1 MPKPNVLR
9 DNRDLRLLFVA
20 QNLSFMGDWFTFV
33 ALAGLVQDV
42 TDSAFLVSLLLV
54 AFSLPSFL
62 ASPLGG
68 PVADRYDRRQ
78 VLIVVSILQ
87 AVSACGLLFIGET
100 HIWLAFVSQG
110 LIAAFAAFVR
120 PAVEAAVPNLA
131 RDPDELRRANALF
144 GSSWGVML
152 AVGAG
157 LGGIFSEAFG
167 RQAAFIADIA
177 TFVVAAGLI
186 AMVKRPMQEDRG
198 ASRAPV
204 RPIADMREAI
214 ELSRRDS
221 TILAL
226 LASKMTFAIGAGVVS
241 QLAVYAA
248 DAFSSGDAGR
258 GLLLG
263 ARGVGSGLGPIIGA
277 RFAKGDLRRVLLVCG
292 VAGLVFS
299 AGYLAAA
306 AAPMLIIAGACV
318 MFAHLGGGAQWTL
331 STYGLQVRAPDD
343 MRGRVLA
350 GDFALITLSL
360 ALSSVAAGIVSE
372 QVGAR
377 ATVAI
382 FGAIAAASSTVYL
395 LLTRATCE
403 TNCRPSQASMRLRNL
418 ASVAVAF
425 TPTGFTDSM
434 VTPADRN
441 AATRSFT

>member
-1 MPKPNVLR
+1 MRKPNVLR

-42 TDSAFLVSLLLV
+42 TDSALLVSLLLV

-78 VLIVVSILQ
+78 VLIVVSVLQ
-87 AVSACGLLFIGET
+87 AIAACGLLFIGTT

-157 LGGIFSEAFG
+157 LGGIFAETFG

-177 TFVVAAGLI
+177 TFVIAAGLI
-186 AMVKRPMQEDRG
+186 ALVKRPMQEDRG
-198 ASRAPV
+198 PVRAPV
-204 RPIADMREAI
+204 RPIADMREA
-214 ELSRRDS
+214 LDLARRDS

-248 DAFSSGDAGR
+248 DAFAAGDAGR
-258 GLLLG
+258 GYLLG
-263 ARGVGSGLGPIIGA
+263 ARGIGSGIGPIIGA

-292 VAGLVFS
+292 VAGMVFS
-299 AGYLAAA
+299 VGYMAAA
-306 AAPMLIIAGACV
+306 AAPILLVAAVSV

-331 STYGLQVRAPDD
+331 STYGLQVRAPDE

-360 ALSSVAAGIVSE
+360 ALSSVAAGLVSE

-377 ATVAI
+377 
-382 FGAIAAASSTVYL
+382 
-395 LLTRATCE
+395 
-403 TNCRPSQASMRLRNL
+403 
-418 ASVAVAF
+418 
-425 TPTGFTDSM
+425 
-434 VTPADRN
+434 
-441 AATRSFT
+441 

>member
-1 MPKPNVLR
+1 VRKPNVLR

-33 ALAGLVQDV
+33 ALAGLVQDL
-42 TDSAFLVSLLLV
+42 TNSALLVSLLLV

-78 VLIVVSILQ
+78 VLIVVSMLQ
-87 AVSACGLLFIGET
+87 AVAACGLLFIGTT

-157 LGGIFSEAFG
+157 LGGIFAETFG

-177 TFVVAAGLI
+177 TFIVAAGLI
-186 AMVKRPMQEDRG
+186 ALVKRPMQEDRG
-198 ASRAPV
+198 PVRAPV
-204 RPIADMREAI
+204 RPIADMREA
-214 ELSRRDS
+214 LDLARRDS

-248 DAFSSGDAGR
+248 DAFSAGDAGR
-258 GLLLG
+258 GYLLG
-263 ARGVGSGLGPIIGA
+263 ARGIGSGIGPIIGA

-292 VAGLVFS
+292 VAGMVFS
-299 AGYLAAA
+299 VGYMAAA
-306 AAPMLIIAGACV
+306 AAPILLIAAVSV

-331 STYGLQVRAPDD
+331 STYGLQVRAPDE

-360 ALSSVAAGIVSE
+360 ALSSVAAGLVSE

-377 ATVAI
+377 ATVTI
-382 FGAIAAASSTVYL
+382 FGALAAATSLVYL
-395 LLTRATCE
+395 GLTRRVRAE
-403 TNCRPSQASMRLRNL
+403 LR
-418 ASVAVAF
+418 SVA
-425 TPTGFTDSM
+425 
-434 VTPADRN
+434 
-441 AATRSFT
+441 

>member
-157 LGGIFSEAFG
+157 LGGIFSETFG

-186 AMVKRPMQEDRG
+186 AMVKQPMQEDRG

-214 ELSRRDS
+214 ELARRDS

-360 ALSSVAAGIVSE
+360 ALSSVAAGVVSE

-395 LLTRATCE
+395 LLTRNVRAKL
-403 TNCRPSQASMRLRNL
+403 QA
-418 ASVAVAF
+418 
-425 TPTGFTDSM
+425 
-434 VTPADRN
+434 
-441 AATRSFT
+441 

>member
-1 MPKPNVLR
+1 VLR

-214 ELSRRDS
+214 ELARRDS

-248 DAFSSGDAGR
+248 DTFSSGDAGR

-395 LLTRATCE
+395 LLTRNVRAKL
-403 TNCRPSQASMRLRNL
+403 QA
-418 ASVAVAF
+418 
-425 TPTGFTDSM
+425 
-434 VTPADRN
+434 
-441 AATRSFT
+441 

>member
-1 MPKPNVLR
+1 MRKPNVLR

-42 TDSAFLVSLLLV
+42 TDSALLVSLLLV

-78 VLIVVSILQ
+78 VLIVVSVLQ
-87 AVSACGLLFIGET
+87 AIAACGLLFIGTT

-157 LGGIFSEAFG
+157 LGGIFAETFG

-177 TFVVAAGLI
+177 TFVIAAGLI
-186 AMVKRPMQEDRG
+186 ALVKRPMQEDRG
-198 ASRAPV
+198 PVRAPV
-204 RPIADMREAI
+204 RPIADMREA
-214 ELSRRDS
+214 LDLARRDS

-248 DAFSSGDAGR
+248 DAFAAGDAGR
-258 GLLLG
+258 GYLLG
-263 ARGVGSGLGPIIGA
+263 ARGIGSGIGPIIGA

-292 VAGLVFS
+292 VAGMVFS
-299 AGYLAAA
+299 VGYMAAA
-306 AAPMLIIAGACV
+306 AAPILLVAAMSV

-331 STYGLQVRAPDD
+331 STYGLQVRAPDE

-360 ALSSVAAGIVSE
+360 ALSSVAAGLVSE

-382 FGAIAAASSTVYL
+382 FGALAAATSLAYL
-395 LLTRATCE
+395 LLTRRVRAE
-403 TNCRPSQASMRLRNL
+403 LR
-418 ASVAVAF
+418 
-425 TPTGFTDSM
+425 
-434 VTPADRN
+434 
-441 AATRSFT
+441 

>member
-214 ELSRRDS
+214 ELARRDS

-277 RFAKGDLRRVLLVCG
+277 RFAKGNLRRVLLVCG

-395 LLTRATCE
+395 LLTRNVRAKL
-403 TNCRPSQASMRLRNL
+403 QA
-418 ASVAVAF
+418 
-425 TPTGFTDSM
+425 
-434 VTPADRN
+434 
-441 AATRSFT
+441 

>member
-1 MPKPNVLR
+1 MPNVLR
-9 DNRDLRLLFVA
+9 ENRDLRLLFVA

-33 ALAGLVQDV
+33 ALAGLVQDA
-42 TDSAFLVSLLLV
+42 TDSALLVSLLLV

-68 PVADRYDRRQ
+68 PVADRYDRRT
-78 VLIVVSILQ
+78 VLVIVSIAQ
-87 AVSACGLLFIGET
+87 AIAACGLLFVDEGT
-100 HIWLAFVSQG
+100 VWMAFVAQG
-110 LIAAFAAFVR
+110 LIAALAAFVR

-131 RDPDELRRANALF
+131 RSPDELRRANALF

-157 LGGIFSEAFG
+157 LGGVFAEAFG
-167 RQAAFIADIA
+167 RTAAFIADIA
-177 TFVVAAGLI
+177 TFVVAAALI

-198 ASRAPV
+198 TQRTPV

-214 ELSRRDS
+214 QLARRDT
-221 TILAL
+221 TIFAL
-226 LASKMTFAIGAGVVS
+226 LCSKMTFAIGAGVVS

-258 GLLLG
+258 GFLLG

-292 VAGLVFS
+292 FAGLVFS
-299 AGYLAAA
+299 AGYMAAA
-306 AAPMLIIAGACV
+306 GAPVLFVAAACV

-360 ALSSVAAGIVSE
+360 AVSSVAAGLVSE

-382 FGAIAAASSTVYL
+382 FGALAAVASLAYL
-395 LLTRATCE
+395 ALTRNVRARLAT
-403 TNCRPSQASMRLRNL
+403 A
-418 ASVAVAF
+418 
-425 TPTGFTDSM
+425 
-434 VTPADRN
+434 
-441 AATRSFT
+441 

>member
-1 MPKPNVLR
+1 
-9 DNRDLRLLFVA
+9 
-20 QNLSFMGDWFTFV
+20 
-33 ALAGLVQDV
+33 
-42 TDSAFLVSLLLV
+42 
-54 AFSLPSFL
+54 
-62 ASPLGG
+62 
-68 PVADRYDRRQ
+68 
-78 VLIVVSILQ
+78 VVSMLQ
-87 AVSACGLLFIGET
+87 AIAGCGLLFIGTT

-177 TFVVAAGLI
+177 TFVIAAGLI
-186 AMVKRPMQEDRG
+186 ALVKRPMQEDRG
-198 ASRAPV
+198 TTRTPV

-214 ELSRRDS
+214 DLARRDS

-226 LASKMTFAIGAGVVS
+226 LASKMTFAVGAGVVS

-277 RFAKGDLRRVLLVCG
+277 RFAKGNLRRVLLVCG

-306 AAPMLIIAGACV
+306 AAPVLIVASACV

-360 ALSSVAAGIVSE
+360 AVSSVAAGIVSE

-395 LLTRATCE
+395 LLTRNVRA
-403 TNCRPSQASMRLRNL
+403 ML
-418 ASVAVAF
+418 
-425 TPTGFTDSM
+425 
-434 VTPADRN
+434 
-441 AATRSFT
+441 

>member
-1 MPKPNVLR
+1 MRKPNVLR

-42 TDSAFLVSLLLV
+42 TDSALLVSLLLV

-62 ASPLGG
+62 ASPFGG

-78 VLIVVSILQ
+78 VLIVVSVLQ
-87 AVSACGLLFIGET
+87 AIAACGLLFIGTT

-157 LGGIFSEAFG
+157 LGGIFAETFG

-177 TFVVAAGLI
+177 TFVIAAGLI
-186 AMVKRPMQEDRG
+186 ALVKRPMQEDRG
-198 ASRAPV
+198 PVRAPV
-204 RPIADMREAI
+204 RPIADMREA
-214 ELSRRDS
+214 LDLARRDS

-248 DAFSSGDAGR
+248 DAFAAGDAGR
-258 GLLLG
+258 GYLLG
-263 ARGVGSGLGPIIGA
+263 ARGIGSGIGPIIGA

-292 VAGLVFS
+292 VAGMVFS
-299 AGYLAAA
+299 VGYMAAA
-306 AAPMLIIAGACV
+306 AAPILLVAAVSV

-331 STYGLQVRAPDD
+331 STYGLQVRAPDE

-360 ALSSVAAGIVSE
+360 ALSSVAAGLVSE

-377 ATVAI
+377 ATVAV
-382 FGAIAAASSTVYL
+382 FGALAAATSLAYL
-395 LLTRATCE
+395 LLTRRVRAE
-403 TNCRPSQASMRLRNL
+403 LR
-418 ASVAVAF
+418 S
-425 TPTGFTDSM
+425 D
-434 VTPADRN
+434 
-441 AATRSFT
+441 AATRR

>member
-1 MPKPNVLR
+1 VQKPNVLR

-20 QNLSFMGDWFTFV
+20 QNLSYMGDWFTFV

-42 TDSAFLVSLLLV
+42 TNSAFLVSLLLV

-62 ASPLGG
+62 ASPLAG

-186 AMVKRPMQEDRG
+186 AMIKRPMQEDRG
-198 ASRAPV
+198 TRRVRV
-204 RPIADMREAI
+204 RPVADMREAF
-214 ELSRRDS
+214 ELARRDS

-263 ARGVGSGLGPIIGA
+263 ARGVGSGIGPIIGS

-299 AGYLAAA
+299 AGYMAAA
-306 AAPMLIIAGACV
+306 AAPMLIIAGVSV

-360 ALSSVAAGIVSE
+360 ALSSIAAGIVSE

-382 FGAIAAASSTVYL
+382 FGALAAAASLVYL
-395 LLTRATCE
+395 LLTRNVRAE
-403 TNCRPSQASMRLRNL
+403 LR
-418 ASVAVAF
+418 A
-425 TPTGFTDSM
+425 
-434 VTPADRN
+434 
-441 AATRSFT
+441 

>member
-167 RQAAFIADIA
+167 RQAAFIADTA

-214 ELSRRDS
+214 ELARRDS

-395 LLTRATCE
+395 LLTRNVRAKL
-403 TNCRPSQASMRLRNL
+403 QA
-418 ASVAVAF
+418 
-425 TPTGFTDSM
+425 
-434 VTPADRN
+434 
-441 AATRSFT
+441 

>member
-395 LLTRATCE
+395 LLTRNVRE
-403 TNCRPSQASMRLRNL
+403 KLQA
-418 ASVAVAF
+418 
-425 TPTGFTDSM
+425 
-434 VTPADRN
+434 
-441 AATRSFT
+441 

>member
-214 ELSRRDS
+214 ELARRDS

-395 LLTRATCE
+395 LLTRNVRE
-403 TNCRPSQASMRLRNL
+403 KLQA
-418 ASVAVAF
+418 
-425 TPTGFTDSM
+425 
-434 VTPADRN
+434 
-441 AATRSFT
+441 

>member
-1 MPKPNVLR
+1 MSKPNVLR

-20 QNLSFMGDWFTFV
+20 QNLSYLGDWFTFV

-78 VLIVVSILQ
+78 VLVVVSMLQ
-87 AVSACGLLFIGET
+87 AIAGCGLLFIGTT

-157 LGGIFSEAFG
+157 LGGVFSEAFG

-186 AMVKRPMQEDRG
+186 ALVKRPMQEDRG
-198 ASRAPV
+198 TTRTPV

-214 ELSRRDS
+214 DLARRDS

-226 LASKMTFAIGAGVVS
+226 LASKMTFAVGAGVVS

-277 RFAKGDLRRVLLVCG
+277 RFAKGNLRRVLLVCG

-306 AAPMLIIAGACV
+306 AAPVLIIASACV

-360 ALSSVAAGIVSE
+360 AVSSVAAGIVSE

-395 LLTRATCE
+395 LLTRNVRAML
-403 TNCRPSQASMRLRNL
+403 QA
-418 ASVAVAF
+418 
-425 TPTGFTDSM
+425 
-434 VTPADRN
+434 
-441 AATRSFT
+441 

>member
-1 MPKPNVLR
+1 
-9 DNRDLRLLFVA
+9 
-20 QNLSFMGDWFTFV
+20 MGDWFTFV

-42 TDSAFLVSLLLV
+42 TNSAFLVSLLLV

-62 ASPLGG
+62 ASPLAG

-186 AMVKRPMQEDRG
+186 AMIKRPMQEDRG
-198 ASRAPV
+198 TRRVRV
-204 RPIADMREAI
+204 RPVADMREAF
-214 ELSRRDS
+214 ELARRDS

-263 ARGVGSGLGPIIGA
+263 ARGVGSGIGPIIGS

-299 AGYLAAA
+299 AGYMAAA
-306 AAPMLIIAGACV
+306 AAPMLIIAGVSV

-360 ALSSVAAGIVSE
+360 ALSSIAAGIVSE

-382 FGAIAAASSTVYL
+382 FGALAAAASLVYL
-395 LLTRATCE
+395 LLTRNVRAE
-403 TNCRPSQASMRLRNL
+403 LR
-418 ASVAVAF
+418 A
-425 TPTGFTDSM
+425 
-434 VTPADRN
+434 
-441 AATRSFT
+441 